1 MHLPHALTSVTMLD
15 DICQECVKTGL
26 RVNLLKLDFDTNMV
40 SESMAEVLPYEDNT
54 SGHFCVACDEG
65 Y

>member
-1 MHLPHALTSVTMLD
+1 MLD
-15 DICQECVKTGL
+15 EICQECVKAGI

-54 SGHFCVACDEG
+54 SGHFCVLCDEG